1 MSKWQMTKEYRPNSK
16 YEKTVYFVGTKSD
29 PQRRRFYT
37 QETALIYLR
46 QKLENEIADAADCMK
61 HAACHAQ
68 AAYRKLAENVR
79 NPNIDA
85 GDVEALGWHSQNLAD
100 IAREYELADAMQNPL
115 SLDDLSGFMTPELAA
130 ELRANGRP

>member
-1 MSKWQMTKEYRPNSK
+1 MSKWQLTHDQHSTG
-16 YEKTVYFVGTKSD
+16 TVYFVGTRCD
-29 PQRRRFYT
+29 PRSRKFYT
-37 QETALIYLR
+37 QETALIYLK

-85 GDVEALGWHSQNLAD
+85 RDVEALHWHSSKLAD

-115 SLDDLSGFMTPELAA
+115 TLDDLSAFMTPELLA
-130 ELRANGRP
+130 ELKRNERLQWA

>member
-1 MSKWQMTKEYRPNSK
+1 MSKWKMTHSHRSTG
-16 YEKTVYFVGTKSD
+16 TVYFVGTKSD
-29 PQRRRFYT
+29 PRARKFDS
-37 QETALIYLR
+37 EEVALHYLKR
-46 QKLENEIADAADCMK
+46 KLENEIADAADCMK

-85 GDVEALGWHSQNLAD
+85 RDVEALHWHSSKLAD
-100 IAREYELADAMQNPL
+100 IAREYELADCMQNPL
-115 SLDDLSGFMTPELAA
+115 SLDDLSAFMTPELAA

>member
-1 MSKWQMTKEYRPNSK
+1 MSKWQMTKEYRPNLK
-16 YEKTVYFVGTKSD
+16 EKNVYFVGTKSD

-68 AAYRKLAENVR
+68 AAYRTLADNVR

-85 GDVEALGWHSQNLAD
+85 GDVEALGWHSQLAD
-100 IAREYELADAMQNPL
+100 CMQNPL
-115 SLDDLSGFMTPELAA
+115 SLDDLSAFMTPELAA
-130 ELRANGRP
+130 EFRANGRP